1 MGWVPGLP
9 PGATAS
15 YRADRWR
22 SGATGSGVHR
32 LATACSVLPGAAM
45 SALSTLSR
53 WVTRTQ
59 QPCVNPFSAL
69 EVQLALSR
77 VERLIDDLQRDDRRF
92 ARAHHLYSAIA
103 AYDRLLDEACR
114 LAGAPIPDAVGDTR
128 RLLAEVELRA
138 RGWTW

>member
-1 MGWVPGLP
+1 
-9 PGATAS
+9 
-15 YRADRWR
+15 
-22 SGATGSGVHR
+22 
-32 LATACSVLPGAAM
+32 M
-45 SALSTLSR
+45 SALSTLTR

-59 QPCVNPFSAL
+59 RTTVDPFSAL
-69 EVQLALSR
+69 EVQLALGR
-77 VERLIDDLQRDDRRF
+77 VERLIVDLQRDDRRF

-114 LAGAPIPDAVGDTR
+114 LAGIPTPDAVGDSR